1 MARSDDD
8 ESGGSP
14 GTTHGWSR
22 RRVLGLIG
30 GSVFGAGAARVVY
43 ELLGFGTV
51 TGTNLTEQELGPIAR
66 RHLEPSPFAL
76 TFSDRRLVFDG
87 TSVGVETGTGDRIA
101 GRPVPD
107 TTREATAS
115 VGAPTDPE
123 ARLGR
128 LATDLGAIEAGRYTF
143 EFTTNDVFFDR
154 LRDAQTRPVTVAA
167 LRSDRF
173 RRPSRE
179 TVRRFAGVA
188 PRDPAAL
195 VAGLAE
201 GFRRRTHF
209 DTPRYVA
216 GNVQDHLL
224 GDAVSL
230 RQHVRGGTEF
240 EGIVEGSTGLYCYEY
255 TLRSIEA
262 FHAVAP
268 HQQVTPV
275 FGAYVSDRRH
285 NHAFTG
291 LASVVRENGS
301 LRIPMTFLDY
311 SHSTMYDTYH
321 LRGVFGDGV
330 DAYDER
336 HRASRIS
343 Y

>member
-1 MARSDDD
+1 MAGSDCD
-8 ESGGSP
+8 ESGGSS
-14 GTTHGWSR
+14 GTTRRWSR
-22 RRVLGLIG
+22 RRVLGGIG
-30 GSVFGAGAARVVY
+30 GGVFGAGAARVVY

-66 RHLEPSPFAL
+66 RDLEPSPFAL
-76 TFSDRRLVFDG
+76 SLSDRRLVFDG
-87 TSVGVETGTGDRIA
+87 TSVGLETGTGDRLA
-101 GRPVPD
+101 TRPVPD
-107 TTREATAS
+107 ATRETPAR
-115 VGAPTDPE
+115 VGTQTDPE
-123 ARLGR
+123 TRLGR
-128 LATDLGAIEAGRYTF
+128 LATDLDAIEAGRYTF
-143 EFTTNDVFFDR
+143 EFTTNDAFFDR
-154 LRDAQTRPVTVAA
+154 MRDAETRPGTVAA

-173 RRPSRE
+173 RRPSPE

-216 GNVQDHLL
+216 GTVQDHLL
-224 GDAVSL
+224 GDAVPL
-230 RQHVRGGTEF
+230 RRHVRGETGF

-262 FHAVAP
+262 FHVVAP
-268 HQQVTPV
+268 HRQLTPV
-275 FGAYVSDRRH
+275 LGAYVSDRRH

-311 SHSTMYDTYH
+311 GRSTMYDTYH

-336 HRASRIS
+336 HRASHIS